1 MDDFSILSLSQIK
14 FWLLLPLSIPSVLCS
29 ILILI
34 HLYQTRNNLSIH
46 HHLTLLLT
54 TISFLQITTQIFLAM
69 GIYRTGKLIST
80 TRAFCTWWPWWD
92 ISLNGISRFIM
103 AWGSIERHFLI
114 FNISL
119 MATKT
124 KRWIFHILPTLIT
137 ATYPIVFYFI
147 AIVLNTCQKC
157 WNYRAVSSNIFE
169 TK

>member
-1 MDDFSILSLSQIK
+1 MSSDSVSLLSQIK
-14 FWLLLPLSIPSVLCS
+14 FWFLIIFSIPCALCS

-34 HLYQTRNNLSIH
+34 HLYQKRNNLSIH

-54 TISFLQITTQIFLAM
+54 TISLLQVTTQIPL
-69 GIYRTGKLIST
+69 GIAYYRGEEVIPATS
-80 TRAFCTWWPWWD
+80 AFCTWWTWWTF
-92 ISLNGISRFIM
+92 SLNGTSRFIM
-103 AWGSIERHFLI
+103 VWGSIERHFLI